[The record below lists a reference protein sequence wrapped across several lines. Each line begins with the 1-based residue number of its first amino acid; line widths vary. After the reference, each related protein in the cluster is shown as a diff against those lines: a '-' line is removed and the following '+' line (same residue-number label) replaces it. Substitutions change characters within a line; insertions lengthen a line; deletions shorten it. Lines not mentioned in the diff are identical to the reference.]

1 MSHPVVEIWE
11 RSYWATLSFW
21 LRRWNLFV
29 GMSAIRQS
37 YRIKNLSE
45 ALKVTKKGKG
55 IDLFIFR
62 RPHTWAIDQLG
73 LSLASFQSSGEK
85 NKRAVVVQLKCAC
98 ISLWIS
104 YTTSKKWPNWFFF
117 PLLSSFSA
125 DFSLLSKGAENQSYG
140 SLDRGLLRRSRGR
153 RPPLLANEDRDRQ
166 M

>member
-11 RSYWATLSFW
+11 RSYWATLSFR

-73 LSLASFQSSGEK
+73 LSLASFQSSGKK
-85 NKRAVVVQLKCAC
+85 NKRAIVVQSDYIGCKTGNGEKLSNSQAC
-98 ISLWIS
+98 CLAQLCLAAALFRSISCVTS
-104 YTTSKKWPNWFFF
+104 YVATLYSWCLPA
-117 PLLSSFSA
+117 SVC
-125 DFSLLSKGAENQSYG
+125 E
-140 SLDRGLLRRSRGR
+140 
-153 RPPLLANEDRDRQ
+153 
-166 M
+166 